1 MRRTHESD
9 EEEEETQ
16 QMTQF
21 SAHDSDNA
29 NDNKMWEVLY
39 IKAESRNKYQVQWA
53 GIDPATGEPWKPDWI
68 GKEDCTDEL
77 IREWKQVK
85 ARKAEAKKRART
97 SQRTC

>member
-29 NDNKMWEVLY
+29 NDNMWEVLC
-39 IKAESRNKYQVQWA
+39 ILAESRNKYQVQWA
-53 GIDPATGEPWKPDWI
+53 GIDPETGEPWKPDWI

-85 ARKAEAKKRART
+85 ARKTEAKKRARA
-97 SQRTC
+97 SHRTC